1 MSLLLWTCK
10 ARQGPHHQGPIQN
23 GIADESTGNNYAH
36 DQPYDRH
43 RAGRDGSFPEAG
55 KLGVWTKADS
65 VTLFDD
71 FTYQPQ

>member
-1 MSLLLWTCK
+1 MSPAALALQSQEM
-10 ARQGPHHQGPIQN
+10 APSSRPIQN

-55 KLGVWTKADS
+55 TLGVWTKADS
-65 VTLFDD
+65 VTLFAD